1 MAITVGFMS
10 LVAEQLWNVIPASPY
25 FASVEALGVTA
36 GCILFG
42 GLIAFLMVWVE
53 FSVIAETSA
62 LTFMVAGTFKE
73 IVTGGAF
80 PHRGGQSCFQ
90 VMNDKGTSSWITD
103 VSCCMAGQFAFH
115 APHLWR
121 VLLQVIILFTCSCV
135 GRHLPGRR
143 LWAHQRCGPGGP
155 CLWGSPLQLLKVCE
169 DDGKG
174 RTPRA
179 VARCPHSVHILR
191 LRT

>member
-36 GCILFG
+36 CCILFG

-73 IVTGGAF
+73 IVTGEVF
-80 PHRGGQSCFQ
+80 PLSWWSSLFPRDERRGYQEQQS
-90 VMNDKGTSSWITD
+90 K
-103 VSCCMAGQFAFH
+103 
-115 APHLWR
+115 
-121 VLLQVIILFTCSCV
+121 
-135 GRHLPGRR
+135 
-143 LWAHQRCGPGGP
+143 
-155 CLWGSPLQLLKVCE
+155 
-169 DDGKG
+169 
-174 RTPRA
+174 
-179 VARCPHSVHILR
+179 
-191 LRT
+191 